1 MSVDLSLLWSSL
13 MLKTISLE
21 MAEVKS
27 VRVALGKTTLP
38 VQFILENGQLFVTQQ
53 KQVEFAAGDNN
64 GNHYDLSV
72 GLRMRLIESQRN
84 RANFLFELLELLFQS
99 TD

>member
-27 VRVALGKTTLP
+27 VRVARGKITPP
-38 VQFILENGQLFVTQQ
+38 VQFILENG
-53 KQVEFAAGDNN
+53 E
-64 GNHYDLSV
+64 V
-72 GLRMRLIESQRN
+72 GHTAKASRVCGGR
-84 RANFLFELLELLFQS
+84 
-99 TD
+99 